1 MVTYSFPALA
11 ISIPTIPLYLYL
23 PTFYGVTLE
32 LGLAATG
39 FALLTARVFDTITDP
54 IVGII
59 SDRFP
64 IKRNYRKPWIAVG
77 SIIAAIGLYQLLNPP
92 NDAGII
98 YLICWSIIL
107 YLGWTFVAVPY
118 LTWGAELSTDYNE
131 RTSITTSRE
140 TAGILGILTCGVIFT
155 FSTNLNFSEIDTI
168 GIIGWA
174 TIGLGAISIPYM
186 LKKVPDAGLERLKK
200 GKNTNR
206 SFLRSVL
213 QLTQNRLF
221 VRLLAAWF
229 LNGIANGIPSVL
241 FFLYLDKVLGV
252 NETQR
257 AVLILIYFSTAVAA
271 MPAWLSLS
279 KVFNKHRVWCYAMI
293 LAIGAFSL
301 VPFLPEGAF
310 YLFSIICILTGVCL
324 GADLSIPPSIQA
336 DVLDY
341 DKLKTRSQRAGLL
354 FSLWG
359 MATKLALACSVG
371 LAFPLLDWLGF
382 EPDMPD
388 DSGRQALV
396 FLYALLPVGFK
407 CITVL
412 AIWNFPLNRKNHTII
427 KRRLYGPPAPR
438 N

>member
-155 FSTNLNFSEIDTI
+155 FSANLNFSEIDTI

-186 LKKVPDAGLERLKK
+186 LKKVPDAGLVRLKK

-407 CITVL
+407 SVSYTHL
-412 AIWNFPLNRKNHTII
+412 TLPTKA
-427 KRRLYGPPAPR
+427 
-438 N
+438 

>member
-1 MVTYSFPALA
+1 LVTYSFPALA

-155 FSTNLNFSEIDTI
+155 FSANLNFSEIDTI

-186 LKKVPDAGLERLKK
+186 LKKVPDAGLVRLKK
-200 GKNTNR
+200 GKNTNS

-427 KRRLYGPPAPR
+427 KRRLYGPPAPT

>member
-155 FSTNLNFSEIDTI
+155 FSANLNFSEIDTI

-186 LKKVPDAGLERLKK
+186 LKKVPDAGLVRLKK

-206 SFLRSVL
+206 SFLRSIL

-427 KRRLYGPPAPR
+427 KRRLYGPPAPT

>member
-1 MVTYSFPALA
+1 MITYSFPALA

-155 FSTNLNFSEIDTI
+155 FSANLNFSEIDTI

-186 LKKVPDAGLERLKK
+186 LKKVPDAGLVRLKK
-200 GKNTNR
+200 GKNTHR

-427 KRRLYGPPAPR
+427 KRRLYGPPAPT

>member
-1 MVTYSFPALA
+1 MVAYSFPALA
-11 ISIPTIPLYLYL
+11 ISIPTIPLNLYL

-155 FSTNLNFSEIDTI
+155 FSANLNFSEIDTI

-186 LKKVPDAGLERLKK
+186 LKKVPDAGLVRLKK

-427 KRRLYGPPAPR
+427 KRRLYGPPAPT

>member
-1 MVTYSFPALA
+1 LVTYSFPALA

-155 FSTNLNFSEIDTI
+155 FSANLNFSEIDTI

-186 LKKVPDAGLERLKK
+186 LKKVPDAGLVRLKK

-427 KRRLYGPPAPR
+427 KRRLYGPPAPT

>member
-1 MVTYSFPALA
+1 LVAYSFPALA

-39 FALLTARVFDTITDP
+39 FALLIARVFDTITDP
-54 IVGII
+54 IAGII
-59 SDRFP
+59 SDRIP

-77 SIIAAIGLYQLLNPP
+77 SIIAAIGLYQLLNPS
-92 NDAGII
+92 NDAGIS
-98 YLICWSIIL
+98 YLISWSIVL

-155 FSTNLNFSEIDTI
+155 LSANLNFSEVDTI
-168 GIIGWA
+168 GMIGWA

-186 LKKVPDAGLERLKK
+186 LKKVPDSGLVRLKK
-200 GKNTNR
+200 GNNTNR

-213 QLTQNRLF
+213 QLTQNKLF
-221 VRLLAAWF
+221 VRLLTAWF
-229 LNGIANGIPSVL
+229 LNGVANGIPSVL
-241 FFLYLDKVLGV
+241 FFLYLEKVLGV
-252 NETQR
+252 NEIER
-257 AVLILIYFSTAVAA
+257 AVLILIYFSTAVVA
-271 MPAWLSLS
+271 MPAWLSLC
-279 KVFNKHRVWCYAMI
+279 KVFSKHRVWCCAML

-301 VPFLPEGAF
+301 VPLLPEGAF

-341 DKLKTRSQRAGLL
+341 DKLKTGSQRAGLL

-382 EPDMPD
+382 EPDMPG

-407 CITVL
+407 CMTVFT
-412 AIWNFPLNRKNHTII
+412 IWNFPLNRKNHTII
-427 KRRLYGPPAPR
+427 KRRLYGNPTPR

>member
-1 MVTYSFPALA
+1 MVAYSFPALA

-39 FALLTARVFDTITDP
+39 FALLMARVFDTITDP

-155 FSTNLNFSEIDTI
+155 FSANLNFSEIDTI

-186 LKKVPDAGLERLKK
+186 LKKVPDAGLVRLKK

-427 KRRLYGPPAPR
+427 KRRLYGPPAPT

>member
-1 MVTYSFPALA
+1 MVAYSFPALA

-155 FSTNLNFSEIDTI
+155 FSANLNFSEIDTI

-186 LKKVPDAGLERLKK
+186 LKKVPDAGLVRLKK

-427 KRRLYGPPAPR
+427 RRRLYGPLAPT

>member
-155 FSTNLNFSEIDTI
+155 FSANLNFSEIDTI

-174 TIGLGAISIPYM
+174 TIGLGAISIPFM
-186 LKKVPDAGLERLKK
+186 LKKVPDSGLARLKK
-200 GKNTNR
+200 GKNTNS

-427 KRRLYGPPAPR
+427 KRRLYGPPAPT

>member
-1 MVTYSFPALA
+1 LVTYSFPALA

-155 FSTNLNFSEIDTI
+155 FSANLNFSEIDTI

-186 LKKVPDAGLERLKK
+186 LKKVPDAGLVRLKK

-206 SFLRSVL
+206 SFFRSVL

-427 KRRLYGPPAPR
+427 KRRLYGPPAPT

>member
-155 FSTNLNFSEIDTI
+155 FSANLNFSEIDTI

-186 LKKVPDAGLERLKK
+186 LKKVPDAGLVRLKK

-427 KRRLYGPPAPR
+427 KRRLYGPPAPT

>member
-1 MVTYSFPALA
+1 MVAYSFPALA

-155 FSTNLNFSEIDTI
+155 FSANLNFSEIDTI

-186 LKKVPDAGLERLKK
+186 LKKVPDAGLVRLKK
-200 GKNTNR
+200 GKNTNS

-427 KRRLYGPPAPR
+427 KRRLYGPLAPT

>member
-1 MVTYSFPALA
+1 LVAYSFPALA

-155 FSTNLNFSEIDTI
+155 FSANLNFSEIDTI

-186 LKKVPDAGLERLKK
+186 LKKVPDAGLVRLKK
-200 GKNTNR
+200 GKNTNS

-427 KRRLYGPPAPR
+427 KRRLYGPPAPT

>member
-1 MVTYSFPALA
+1 MVAYSFPALA

-118 LTWGAELSTDYNE
+118 LTWGAELSPAYNE

-155 FSTNLNFSEIDTI
+155 FSANLNFSEIDTI

-186 LKKVPDAGLERLKK
+186 LKKVPDAGLVRLKK

-427 KRRLYGPPAPR
+427 KRRLYGPPAPT

>member
-155 FSTNLNFSEIDTI
+155 FSANLNFSEIDTI

-186 LKKVPDAGLERLKK
+186 LKKVPDAGLVRLKK
-200 GKNTNR
+200 GKNTNS

>member
-155 FSTNLNFSEIDTI
+155 FSANLNFSEIDTI

-186 LKKVPDAGLERLKK
+186 LKKVPDAGLVRLKK

-382 EPDMPD
+382 QPDMPD

-427 KRRLYGPPAPR
+427 KRRLYGPPAPT

>member
-1 MVTYSFPALA
+1 M
-11 ISIPTIPLYLYL
+11 
-23 PTFYGVTLE
+23 
-32 LGLAATG
+32 
-39 FALLTARVFDTITDP
+39 
-54 IVGII
+54 
-59 SDRFP
+59 
-64 IKRNYRKPWIAVG
+64 
-77 SIIAAIGLYQLLNPP
+77 
-92 NDAGII
+92 
-98 YLICWSIIL
+98 
-107 YLGWTFVAVPY
+107 
-118 LTWGAELSTDYNE
+118 
-131 RTSITTSRE
+131 
-140 TAGILGILTCGVIFT
+140 
-155 FSTNLNFSEIDTI
+155 
-168 GIIGWA
+168 
-174 TIGLGAISIPYM
+174 
-186 LKKVPDAGLERLKK
+186 
-200 GKNTNR
+200 
-206 SFLRSVL
+206 

-427 KRRLYGPPAPR
+427 KRRLYGPPAPT

>member
-1 MVTYSFPALA
+1 MITYSFPALA

-155 FSTNLNFSEIDTI
+155 FSANLNFSEIDTI

-186 LKKVPDAGLERLKK
+186 LKKVPDAGLVRLKK
-200 GKNTNR
+200 GKNTNS

-427 KRRLYGPPAPR
+427 KRRLYGPPAPT

>member
-98 YLICWSIIL
+98 YLICWSIVL

-155 FSTNLNFSEIDTI
+155 FSANLNFSEIDTI

-186 LKKVPDAGLERLKK
+186 LKKVPDSGLVRLKK

-427 KRRLYGPPAPR
+427 KRRLYGPPAPT